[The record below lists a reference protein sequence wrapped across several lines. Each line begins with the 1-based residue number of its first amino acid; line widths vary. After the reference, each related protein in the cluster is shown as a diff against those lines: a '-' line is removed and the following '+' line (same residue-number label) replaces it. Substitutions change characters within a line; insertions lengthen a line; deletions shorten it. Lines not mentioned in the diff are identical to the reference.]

1 MKLNNQKRL
10 AGQIFKGSKKRV
22 RFDESRLSDIKEA
35 ITKYDIKA
43 LIEDG
48 AITEIKK
55 RGVSRGR
62 ARDRQVQRSKGRQRG
77 QGSRKGKKTARLPQK
92 FDWIQRIRL
101 QREFLRELKEKELI
115 TNKIFR
121 DLYMKAKGGFFRSK
135 RHLKIYI
142 TENKL
147 VTKDAKKQ

>member
-1 MKLNNQKRL
+1 M
-10 AGQIFKGSKKRV
+10 KGSPKRV
-22 RFDESRLSDIKEA
+22 RFDETRLADIKEA

-62 ARDRQVQRSKGRQRG
+62 ARKRQAQRSKGRQRG
-77 QGSRKGKKTARLPQK
+77 QGSRKGKKTARLPRK
-92 FDWIQRIRL
+92 LDWMNRIRL
-101 QREFLRELKEKELI
+101 QREFLRELKEKDLVSN
-115 TNKIFR
+115 TIFR
-121 DLYMKAKGGFFRSK
+121 DLYLKAKGGFFRSK

-147 VTKDAKKQ
+147 VTKNVKE